1 MNYFKLSKAL
11 FIIAGFVAIAF
22 AIIFLIAG
30 FVAIVSVAFAISI
43 LQALVKAIVLTAT
56 NVTIANRTYTSYELS
71 GLKLEAIELP
81 IAISL
86 IVGFLLGLLPIVWW
100 KSAEQR
106 RRPLALVIIAA
117 LYLFLLLGVMS
128 LIVFALS
135 LASYLIMYYK
145 VFKPSDTKA
154 AESK

>member
-1 MNYFKLSKAL
+1 VDYFKLSKAL
-11 FIIAGFVAIAF
+11 FIIAGFVAIVY
-22 AIIFLIAG
+22 G
-30 FVAIVSVAFAISI
+30 AFAISI
-43 LQALVKAIVLTAT
+43 LQALPNANALNVT
-56 NVTIANRTYTSYELS
+56 NITIANRTYTSYELS
-71 GLKLEAIELP
+71 VLEHEAIELL

-86 IVGFLLGLLPIVWW
+86 IFGILLAVLPVVWW

-106 RRPLALVIIAA
+106 RRPLVLVIIAA
-117 LYLFLLLGVMS
+117 LYLLLLLGVMS
-128 LIVFALS
+128 LTTFVLS

>member
-1 MNYFKLSKAL
+1 MDYFKLSKAL
-11 FIIAGFVAIAF
+11 FIIAGFVAIAYAAF
-22 AIIFLIAG
+22 AII
-30 FVAIVSVAFAISI
+30 I
-43 LQALVKAIVLTAT
+43 LQALPKANALNVT
-56 NVTIANRTYTSYELS
+56 NITIANRTYTSYELNV
-71 GLKLEAIELP
+71 LEHDVLELL

-86 IVGFLLGLLPIVWW
+86 IFGILLVVLPVVWW

-117 LYLFLLLGVMS
+117 LYLFLLLGVIS

-135 LASYLIMYYK
+135 LAGYLIMYYK